1 MIPTWR
7 WRVLFAELDPTL
19 GSEQAGVRPVIVVS
33 DEDFNQAVNLATV
46 LPLTSRK
53 PGRRVYP
60 NEVLLQAGAA
70 GLSVDSIVLAHQ
82 IRTIARQRFRASV
95 GYLDQADKQQQIL
108 EAVRRHLGMIRRGG
122 VWLSL

>member
-1 MIPTWR
+1 MIPIWR
-7 WRVLFAELDPTL
+7 WRVLFADLDPTL
-19 GSEQAGVRPVIVVS
+19 GSEQAGVRPIVIVS

-60 NEVLLQAGAA
+60 NEVLLEAGVA
-70 GLSVDSIVLAHQ
+70 GLTADSIVLAHQ
-82 IRTIARQRFRASV
+82 IRTLARQRFRNTI
-95 GYLDQADKQQQIL
+95 GYLGDVEKQQQIL
-108 EAVRRHLGMIRRGG
+108 EAIRGHLGMIRRGG